1 MLQND
6 YFEAM
11 PCAEPEE
18 VSSLYDCDNDPYL
31 HGIDVD
37 YQYSNAQPLS
47 PQLSDD
53 ELAAI
58 ADMEADYQEQR
69 ARDQAIIKEQLD
81 KLHREELRQ
90 KFEHY
95 LLTANDY
102 LPPMVPVVQRHDSL
116 ICSEGNISAI
126 VGEAKSKKTF
136 LCTAIVGS
144 MLDVRKRK
152 HFGIQSNRCQVLWVD
167 TEQSQ
172 EHIQKVLFRIN
183 VLGGLP
189 YNTPDPLLQLLTV
202 REEAPVQRLNAMC
215 YAIEYFQPKLV
226 VVDGVSDLLTN
237 TNNLEESEALVS
249 KLLALSS
256 MYKCHI
262 MCVLHTNPNSDKAR
276 GHLGSTLM
284 RKAESVV
291 YVHKVG
297 EMSYVE
303 PQYCRN
309 MPFERF
315 AFKVEEF
322 DNEVLIGP
330 ACEGLGVPVE
340 CEVEEYESVKKEDDC
355 VRILRDNFGGACE
368 RSLLCNKLVEV
379 LGVTHG
385 NARVKVSRAISRGL
399 LVDCDKYISLAAVL

>member
-1 MLQND
+1 MD
-6 YFEAM
+6 S
-11 PCAEPEE
+11 CAVE
-18 VSSLYDCDNDPYL
+18 VADATPTTDTAPKRKS
-31 HGIDVD
+31 IF
-37 YQYSNAQPLS
+37 
-47 PQLSDD
+47 
-53 ELAAI
+53 ELAAEMPEPTPEEI
-58 ADMEADYQEQR
+58 AEAEATLQALEQQYDAQHVERGLRDMERER
-69 ARDQAIIKEQLD
+69 L
-81 KLHREELRQ
+81 REEL
-90 KFEHY
+90 KPHLFDLSVEIKE
-95 LLTANDY
+95 
-102 LPPMVPVVQRHDSL
+102 PIPVIEYRDVC
-116 ICSEGNISAI
+116 IASEGNISAI

-136 LCTAIVGS
+136 LCSMMIAEVLRKEQERLERGYSGS
-144 MLDVRKRK
+144 LLT
-152 HFGIQSNRCQVLWVD
+152 VLWVD
-167 TEQSQ
+167 TEQS
-172 EHIQKVLFRIN
+172 VLHVKR
-183 VLGGLP
+183 V
-189 YNTPDPLLQLLTV
+189 
-202 REEAPVQRLNAMC
+202 VQRIHRLADLPDNRNNYMLSVLTLREIEPRERADAL
-215 YAIEYFQPKLV
+215 YKAIEVYRPKLV
-226 VVDGVSDLLTN
+226 VIDGISDLMYN
-237 TNNLEESEALVS
+237 TNDIEESDRTVGRLM
-249 KLLALSS
+249 ALSTE
-256 MYKCHI
+256 YNCHI
-262 MCVLHTNPNSDKAR
+262 LSILHTNPNSDKAR
-276 GHLGSTLM
+276 GHIGSTLC
-284 RKAESVV
+284 RKVETML